1 MKPNRSAFAA
11 ALVFLLFGLVSCGE
25 SDLPEDYV
33 SVSPKILAVKISDP
47 EVSPGDTVTLRLLVS
62 GKDMDQNSDMT
73 VTWTVGTVES
83 GVYVQAEAP
92 YNTDYPL
99 EIPSGILDVL
109 GVSSVDV
116 PVTAAVT
123 LGGKELSALK
133 RFRICL
139 EPLGK
144 NPAITGVQADFM
156 IKGEHQTVILS
167 QGDTLSLDNSYKAA
181 AFTAM
186 TAILSEGGN
195 QTLIYSWYMTPSSG
209 SLGELFVYDD
219 KTKIEALLGQGAMA
233 AEFRPSVMFSLF
245 GEDAEETY
253 QKGRYHVY
261 LIIRDNAVTSSDSTE
276 DRLGTDFFYFT
287 LDLL

>member
-1 MKPNRSAFAA
+1 MNINRSAFVA
-11 ALVFLLFGLVSCGE
+11 ALVFFLFGLASCGE

-47 EVSPGDTVTLRLLVS
+47 EVLPGDTVTMRLLVS
-62 GKDMDQNSDMT
+62 GKDVDQNSDMT

-83 GVYVQAEAP
+83 GVYVQAEVP

-99 EIPSGILDVL
+99 EIPPGILDVL

-116 PVTAAVT
+116 PVTASVT

-139 EPLGK
+139 EPIGK
-144 NPAITGVQADFM
+144 NPEITGVQADFM
-156 IKGEHQTVILS
+156 AEGEHQTVILS
-167 QGDTLSLDNSYKAA
+167 QGDTLSLDNSYKAS

-186 TAILSEGGN
+186 TAILPEGGN
-195 QTLIYSWYMTPSSG
+195 RTLIYSWYMTPSSS

-219 KTKIEALLGQGAMA
+219 KTNIEALLGQGAMA
-233 AEFRPSVMFSLF
+233 AEFRPSVLFSLF

-261 LIIRDNAVTSSDSTE
+261 LVVRDNASTSTDSSQ
-276 DRLGTDFFYFT
+276 DRLGTDYFYFT

>member
-1 MKPNRSAFAA
+1 MTNNKSALAA
-11 ALVFLLFGLVSCGE
+11 ALVFLMFGLASCGE

-47 EVSPGDTVTLRLLVS
+47 EVSPGDTVTMRLFVS

-73 VTWTVGTVES
+73 VVWTVGTVES
-83 GVYVQAEAP
+83 GVYVQAEAA
-92 YNTDYPL
+92 YNTAYTI
-99 EIPSGILDVL
+99 EIPPGILDVL

-116 PVTAAVT
+116 PVTASVNI
-123 LGGKELSALK
+123 GGKELSALK

-139 EPLGK
+139 EPIGK
-144 NPAITGVQADFM
+144 NPQITGVQADFM
-156 IKGEHQTVILS
+156 AGGEHRTVNLS
-167 QGDTLSLDNSYKAA
+167 QGDNLSLDNTYKAA

-186 TAILSEGGN
+186 TANLSEGGN
-195 QTLIYSWYMTPSSG
+195 QTLIYSWYMAPSSN

-219 KTKIEALLGQGAMA
+219 KKIIETLLGQGAMA
-233 AEFRPSVMFSLF
+233 AEFRQSVMFSLF

-253 QKGRYHVY
+253 QKGRYYIY
-261 LIIRDNAVTSSDSTE
+261 LVVRDNAAASSNSTE

>member
-1 MKPNRSAFAA
+1 MNTNRSAFAA
-11 ALVFLLFGLVSCGE
+11 ALVFFLFGLVSCGE

-47 EVSPGDTVTLRLLVS
+47 EVLPGDTVTMRLLVS
-62 GKDMDQNSDMT
+62 GKDMDQNSDMA
-73 VTWTVGTVES
+73 VVWTVGTVES
-83 GVYVQAEAP
+83 GVYVQTEAP

-109 GVSSVDV
+109 GASSVDV
-116 PVTAAVT
+116 PVTASVT
-123 LGGKELSALK
+123 IGGKVLSALK

-139 EPLGK
+139 EPIGK
-144 NPAITGVQADFM
+144 NPEITGVQADFM
-156 IKGEHQTVILS
+156 AEGEHQTVNLS

-186 TAILSEGGN
+186 TTDLPEGAN
-195 QTLIYSWYMTPSSG
+195 QVLIYSWYMTPSSN

-219 KTKIEALLGQGAMA
+219 KTNIEALLGQGAMA

-245 GEDAEETY
+245 GEDAEEKY

-261 LIIRDNAVTSSDSTE
+261 MIVRDNAATSSDSTE